1 MKNIVNPEV
10 KRSSAIVLII
20 FLVFNLIANCA
31 LYLSFNG
38 IKRSYIEGRA
48 AVIGQITENHPE
60 LEAELVKASF
70 ESGNEELIKK
80 GNEILGRYGYN
91 ENLKFMF
98 IPSIYDAFKESSL
111 ILMVLISAFGVA
123 VLGLNYWQYEII
135 YSRIR
140 GLTKASKEILEG
152 NYTMNIYEEKE
163 GDFAKLA
170 FGFNNMR
177 SIIQGQMVDLKKEK
191 EFLVNLLSDIS
202 HQLKT
207 PLAALIVYND
217 ILSKPEITDENRNK
231 FLENSKNQLSRMEW
245 LIKSMLKLAKVD
257 ARAIE
262 FSIKENSLNQTIEEV
277 LEMLKVM
284 AQTNNVQ
291 LCFNEELAQTQNY
304 AEYDEQWLEEALIN
318 IVKNCIEHS
327 AGGKVDVSIE
337 ETPINTKVIIK
348 DNGEGIDEKALPNIF
363 KRFYKGG
370 KSDSIGIGLSLSKS
384 IVEAQQGYIEVK
396 SKVNEG
402 TEFKVILM
410 KNIK

>member
-1 MKNIVNPEV
+1 
-10 KRSSAIVLII
+10 
-20 FLVFNLIANCA
+20 
-31 LYLSFNG
+31 
-38 IKRSYIEGRA
+38 
-48 AVIGQITENHPE
+48 
-60 LEAELVKASF
+60 
-70 ESGNEELIKK
+70 
-80 GNEILGRYGYN
+80 
-91 ENLKFMF
+91 
-98 IPSIYDAFKESSL
+98 
-111 ILMVLISAFGVA
+111 
-123 VLGLNYWQYEII
+123 
-135 YSRIR
+135 
-140 GLTKASKEILEG
+140 
-152 NYTMNIYEEKE
+152 MNIYEEKE
-163 GDFAKLA
+163 GDFTKLS

-177 SIIQGQMVDLKKEK
+177 SIIQSQMVDLKKEK

-291 LCFNEELAQTQNY
+291 LCFNEELAQTQIY

-327 AGGKVDVSIE
+327 AGGKVAVSIE